1 MPKLVVTAIKI
12 SLVWLTFPI
21 LNSLVQL
28 LHSSQACMLTSKLVA
43 RHITCVTMV
52 EVAQQVMASFVQMA
66 HYLTKKNLN
75 VIIGITWIAQLKPNF
90 MN

>member
-1 MPKLVVTAIKI
+1 MPKLVVTVIKI
-12 SLVWLTFPI
+12 SLVWLMFPTQN
-21 LNSLVQL
+21 LLVQP

-52 EVAQQVMASFVQMA
+52 EVAQRVMVSFVQMA
-66 HYLTKKNLN
+66 LFLIKRNLN
-75 VIIGITWIAQLKPNF
+75 AIIGITWIAQLKPNF